1 MESNILILLII
12 AIAALVLAIT
22 ACIVAVF
29 AVIYSIRANA
39 TVMAME
45 KSTHTVQYM
54 PIDPKIDKENTEWV
68 TRQETL
74 EKEQKMYSEDIEA
87 EMPEFAAD
95 DEDKQI
101 YSF

>member
-1 MESNILILLII
+1 MDSNILILLII
-12 AIAALVLAIT
+12 SISAIVLAVS
-22 ACIVAVF
+22 ACIIAIF
-29 AVIYSIRANA
+29 AVLYSIRAHA

-54 PIDPKIDKENTEWV
+54 PIDPKVDKENSEWI

-74 EKEQKMYSEDIEA
+74 EKERKMYSEDIES
-87 EMPEFAAD
+87 EMPEFAQD
-95 DEDKQI
+95 DEDKHV